1 MKKIDYQ
8 KQGEWIQGHGM
19 LQSPILLDPSNSSK
33 SSQEIIEY
41 TSPLIGQKLIDKKN
55 NLGIESDG
63 TIKANGRMFSLNEVH
78 FHLNAEHQLKYE
90 SRPRALEM
98 HFVFQDMLEE
108 KLVVGVTFIIG
119 NTNETIERLL
129 SGMDSEFK
137 LERNV
142 NLSSLVPMDGNYYWY
157 SGSLTTPPLTEGV
170 EWIVYDQPLTISNG
184 QLEHYRRFYFEKNA
198 RSTQPTNGRKIYLI

>member
-8 KQGEWIQGHGM
+8 KQEEWIQEHGM

-41 TSPLIGQKLIDKKN
+41 TSPLIGQKLIDKQN
-55 NLGIESDG
+55 NLGIESHG
-63 TIKANGRMFSLNEVH
+63 KIKVNGKAFSLNEVH

-90 SRPRALEM
+90 SRRRALEM
-98 HFVFQDMLEE
+98 HFVFQGMLEE
-108 KLVVGVTFIIG
+108 KLVIGVTFIIG
-119 NTNETIERLL
+119 NANETIERLL

-142 NLSSLVPMDGNYYWY
+142 NLSNLIPVNGNYYWY
-157 SGSLTTPPLTEGV
+157 SGSLTTPPLNEGV
-170 EWIVYDQPLTISNG
+170 EWIVYDRPLTISNG
-184 QLEHYRRFYFEKNA
+184 QLEHYHQFYFEKNA
-198 RSTQPTNGRKIYLI
+198 RSIQPTNGRKVYLI